1 MLIVDDILFAPVNGL
16 VWLAKK
22 IEEVADQEMS
32 DDGRIKE
39 KLMEL
44 QLQFELDEITEDE
57 YNQKEKEY
65 LALLN
70 RKA

>member
-16 VWLAKK
+16 IWLAKK